1 VSNHSAGTPDPTS
14 PLPRHRRQLRDDAA
28 GADPAADPAPPAA
41 VDPAVTDDAVNPAG
55 PDAASLAGSD
65 AADPAPPT
73 FRPEAGRT
81 MPARPEVPAPVE
93 PAAKRPAKP
102 AKGGWFRESVTV
114 MVFALV
120 LSILI
125 KTFLAQAFFIPSGSM
140 ENTLLVGD
148 RVMVNKLAP
157 GPFDLERGDIVVFV
171 DPGDWLGDLP
181 PDTRPQWQQTMTQ
194 VLTFVGLLPQDAGH
208 HLIKRLIG
216 LPGDR
221 VACCTDQGELTVNG
235 QPIEEPYLKPGTDP
249 SDVPFD
255 VVVAPGSV
263 WVMGDNRSNSE
274 DSRAHL
280 GEPGGG
286 MVPMKNIVGRAFV
299 VLWPADR
306 FTILNNPEQTFA
318 KVPEPAS

>member
-1 VSNHSAGTPDPTS
+1 MSSNSAGTPDPAS
-14 PLPRHRRQLRDDAA
+14 PLPRHRRHLRE
-28 GADPAADPAPPAA
+28 DPAAAE
-41 VDPAVTDDAVNPAG
+41 G
-55 PDAASLAGSD
+55 PDAGTA
-65 AADPAPPT
+65 
-73 FRPEAGRT
+73 AGRIDAQEGGDGVPPSFPPET
-81 MPARPEVPAPVE
+81 TRAMPARPEVPAPVE
-93 PAAKRPAKP
+93 PVPAQRPAKP

-125 KTFLAQAFFIPSGSM
+125 KTFLAQAFYIPSGSM
-140 ENTLLVGD
+140 ENTLLIGD

-157 GPFDLERGDIVVFV
+157 GPFDLHRGDVVVFV

-181 PDTRPQWQQTMTQ
+181 PDTRPQWQQTMTE

-221 VACCTDQGELTVNG
+221 VACCTDKGQLTVNG
-235 QPIEEPYLKPGTDP
+235 EPIKEPYLKPGTDP

-255 VVVAPGSV
+255 VVVAPDSV

-286 MVPMKNIVGRAFV
+286 MVPMDNIVGRAFV

-306 FTILNNPEQTFA
+306 FTLLNNPEQTFA
-318 KVPEPAS
+318 KVPEPTS

>member
-1 VSNHSAGTPDPTS
+1 VSTDSAGTPDPAS
-14 PLPRHRRQLRDDAA
+14 PLPRQRRHLRQDP
-28 GADPAADPAPPAA
+28 GADPATDGSVP
-41 VDPAVTDDAVNPAG
+41 VDPSPGEEGDG
-55 PDAASLAGSD
+55 
-65 AADPAPPT
+65 APPT

-81 MPARPEVPAPVE
+81 MPARPEVPAPV
-93 PAAKRPAKP
+93 PPAAAKRPAKP

-125 KTFLAQAFFIPSGSM
+125 KTFLAQAFYIPSGSM
-140 ENTLLVGD
+140 EDTLLVGD

-157 GPFDLERGDIVVFV
+157 GPFDLDRGDVVVFV

-221 VACCTDQGELTVNG
+221 VVCCTDQGRLTVNG
-235 QPIEEPYLKPGTDP
+235 EPIEEPYLKPGTDP

-255 VVVAPGSV
+255 VVVAPDSV

-286 MVPMKNIVGRAFV
+286 MVPIENVVGRAFV

-306 FTILNNPEQTFA
+306 FKLINNPEQTFA
-318 KVPEPAS
+318 KVPEPTS